1 MVQRFCYVID
11 TLNEWIGRIISWF
24 LIPLVLIGT
33 AEVIARY
40 VFKRPQVWS
49 WEVSTQIMA
58 GVVVLGG
65 GWGLLKNWHVR
76 MDILWARLPPRK
88 KAMLDLI
95 TFALFLFTVS
105 IILWQSASAA
115 LASLQFRERFS
126 SYFASPIYPLKI
138 LVALGFFLMLLQGI
152 VEFIRRLRTLEGNG
166 P

>member
-1 MVQRFCYVID
+1 MQRFCHVVD
-11 TLNEWIGRIISWF
+11 TLNEWIERIISWF

-49 WEVSTQIMA
+49 WEVSMQIMA
-58 GVVVLGG
+58 GLVVLGG
-65 GWGLLKNWHVR
+65 GWGLLKKWHVR
-76 MDILWARLPPRK
+76 IDILWGRLPLRTRVI
-88 KAMLDLI
+88 LDLI
-95 TFALFLFTVS
+95 TFPLFLFAVG

-115 LASLQFRERFS
+115 LVSVQIRERFS

-138 LVALGFFLMLLQGI
+138 IVALGFFLMLLQGI
-152 VEFIRRLRTLEGNG
+152 VEFIRNLITLKKENR